1 MKKNKPNI
9 FISLIFLLLFGMF
22 YSCGNNNSKA
32 IIAEQKIDYFSRI
45 ILIEPSNGNFTYIT
59 DQETQGFS
67 PQWCNKKQ
75 NIAFISDKNKQN
87 ELWIY
92 DTNTN
97 NFKLVNTNNQNV
109 LNFAWAPNSKEIAIE
124 VEKTENESNILLY
137 SLAEDSILPITRYDQ
152 KAKLGSWSP
161 DSKWI
166 IYNVE
171 NKIYKSNPRGVDEI
185 LLIDNG
191 MNPLWSNNS
200 EYIAFTIEDN
210 NKITLKVYII
220 DKNKI
225 IEIDNGTGNIKGFDW
240 AYNGNK
246 LLYIS
251 DIENNDEIYHYDIKT
266 KKTTRLTN
274 IRVDEN
280 NIVWSE
286 KNKKIL
292 FTSEAHGKAD
302 IYVMDGNGSSQK
314 IILNSPDDFT
324 SLDW

>member
-1 MKKNKPNI
+1 MKKNKTNI
-9 FISLIFLLLFGMF
+9 FIYFIFLLLFGMF
-22 YSCGNNNSKA
+22 YSCGNNNSKS

-67 PQWCNKKQ
+67 PEWCNKKEK
-75 NIAFISDKNKQN
+75 IAFISDKNNQN

-92 DTNTN
+92 DTNTK
-97 NFKLVNTNNQNV
+97 NFKMVNTNNQNV
-109 LNFAWAPNSKEIAIE
+109 LNFSWAPNSKDIAIE
-124 VEKTENESNILLY
+124 VEKYENESNILLY
-137 SLAEDSILPITRYDQ
+137 SLENDSILPITRFDQ

-171 NKIYKSNPRGVDEI
+171 NNIYKSNPRGVDEI

-191 MNPLWSNNS
+191 MNPLWSTNS
-200 EYIAFTIEDN
+200 EYIAFSIKDN
-210 NKITLKVYII
+210 NKMKLKVYII

-225 IEIDNGTGNIKGFDW
+225 IDIENGTGNIKGFDW
-240 AYNGNK
+240 AFNGNK

-251 DIENNDEIYHYDIKT
+251 DKENNDEIYHYDIKT

-274 IRVDEN
+274 NRVDEN

-292 FTSEAHGKAD
+292 FTSEAHGKSD

-314 IILNSPDDFT
+314 IILNSGDDFA

>member
-1 MKKNKPNI
+1 M
-9 FISLIFLLLFGMF
+9 
-22 YSCGNNNSKA
+22 
-32 IIAEQKIDYFSRI
+32 
-45 ILIEPSNGNFTYIT
+45 
-59 DQETQGFS
+59 
-67 PQWCNKKQ
+67 
-75 NIAFISDKNKQN
+75 
-87 ELWIY
+87 
-92 DTNTN
+92 
-97 NFKLVNTNNQNV
+97 
-109 LNFAWAPNSKEIAIE
+109 
-124 VEKTENESNILLY
+124 Y

-225 IEIDNGTGNIKGFDW
+225 IEIDNGSGNIKGFDW

-251 DIENNDEIYHYDIKT
+251 DIENNHEIYHYDIKT

-274 IRVDEN
+274 NRVDEN

-314 IILNSPDDFT
+314 IILNSPDDFS

>member
-1 MKKNKPNI
+1 MV
-9 FISLIFLLLFGMF
+9 
-22 YSCGNNNSKA
+22 NS
-32 IIAEQKIDYFSRI
+32 
-45 ILIEPSNGNFTYIT
+45 
-59 DQETQGFS
+59 
-67 PQWCNKKQ
+67 
-75 NIAFISDKNKQN
+75 
-87 ELWIY
+87 
-92 DTNTN
+92 
-97 NFKLVNTNNQNV
+97 NNQNV

-124 VEKTENESNILLY
+124 VEKKENESNILLY
-137 SLAEDSILPITRYDQ
+137 SLNENFILPITRHDQ

-161 DSKWI
+161 DSKWL

-191 MNPLWSNNS
+191 MNPLWSTNN
-200 EYIAFTIEDN
+200 EYIAFYIEDN
-210 NKITLKVYII
+210 NKMKLQVYII
-220 DKNKI
+220 DKNI
-225 IEIDNGTGNIKGFDW
+225 VVEIDNGTGNIKDFDW

-274 IRVDEN
+274 NRVDEN

-292 FTSEAHGKAD
+292 FTSEVHGKAD

-314 IILNSPDDFT
+314 IILNSPDDFAT
-324 SLDW
+324 LDW

>member
-1 MKKNKPNI
+1 MKKNKTNI
-9 FISLIFLLLFGMF
+9 FIYLIFLLLFGIF
-22 YSCGNNNSKA
+22 YSCGNTNSKS

-59 DQETQGFS
+59 DQDTQGFS
-67 PQWCNKKQ
+67 PEWCNKKQ

-92 DTNTN
+92 DTNTK
-97 NFKLVNTNNQNV
+97 NFKMVNTNNQNV
-109 LNFAWAPNSKEIAIE
+109 LNFSWAPNSKDIAIE
-124 VEKTENESNILLY
+124 VEKYENESNILLY
-137 SLAEDSILPITRYDQ
+137 SLENDSILPITRFDQ

-171 NKIYKSNPRGVDEI
+171 NNIYKSNPRGVDEI

-191 MNPLWSNNS
+191 MNPLWSTNS
-200 EYIAFTIEDN
+200 EYIAFSIKDN
-210 NKITLKVYII
+210 NKMKLKVYII

-225 IEIDNGTGNIKGFDW
+225 IDIENGTGNIKGFDW
-240 AYNGNK
+240 AFNGNK

-251 DIENNDEIYHYDIKT
+251 DKENNDEIYHYDIKT

-274 IRVDEN
+274 NRVDEN

-292 FTSEAHGKAD
+292 FTSEAHGKSD

-314 IILNSPDDFT
+314 IILNSGDDFA

>member
-1 MKKNKPNI
+1 MKKNKTNI
-9 FISLIFLLLFGMF
+9 FIYLIFLLLFGIF
-22 YSCGNNNSKA
+22 YSCGNTNSKS

-59 DQETQGFS
+59 DQDTQGFS
-67 PQWCNKKQ
+67 PEWCNKKQ

-92 DTNTN
+92 DTNTK
-97 NFKLVNTNNQNV
+97 NFKMVNTNNQNV

-124 VEKTENESNILLY
+124 VEKNENESNILLY
-137 SLAEDSILPITRYDQ
+137 SLVNDSILPITRYDQ
-152 KAKLGSWSP
+152 NAKLGSWSP

-191 MNPLWSNNS
+191 MNPLWSTNS
-200 EYIAFTIEDN
+200 EYIAFSIKDN
-210 NKITLKVYII
+210 NKMKLKVYII

-225 IEIDNGTGNIKGFDW
+225 IDIENGTGNIKGFDW
-240 AYNGNK
+240 AFNGNK

-251 DIENNDEIYHYDIKT
+251 DKENNDEIYHYDIKT

-274 IRVDEN
+274 NRVDEN

-292 FTSEAHGKAD
+292 FTSEVHGKAD
-302 IYVMDGNGSSQK
+302 IYVMDGNGTSQK
-314 IILNSPDDFT
+314 IILNSPDNFV